1 MAKDALN
8 DKAEGSGPVHEGLSC
23 RKGHRGLLKTSSML
37 AWVPSTSSLRLQVLL
52 ACSGS
57 PLVGGS
63 EAHVEAEYSFCAG
76 GLSVRMFNQE
86 RSNSS
91 DQVEVRLTSG
101 EAQHSVVRRPNFA
114 SATACVSMSGL
125 WLVGG
130 DGAVAAELC
139 GLLLLALT
147 RPL

>member
-1 MAKDALN
+1 M
-8 DKAEGSGPVHEGLSC
+8 
-23 RKGHRGLLKTSSML
+23 KTSIQHAGLGAKHFFIATLSASCML
-37 AWVPSTSSLRLQVLL
+37 RAAACRRLGSTCGGRIQLLR
-52 ACSGS
+52 
-57 PLVGGS
+57 
-63 EAHVEAEYSFCAG
+63 G

-86 RSNSS
+86 RSSSS

-101 EAQHSVVRRPNFA
+101 EAQHSVVRRPIFA
-114 SATACVSMSGL
+114 PATACVSMSGL

-139 GLLLLALT
+139 GLLLLPLT